1 MAETKEL
8 LQAVVVNS
16 ALQASASVIWLHGLG
31 ADGHDFAGIVKSL
44 DLGDLGIRF
53 IFPHAPMRQISI
65 NAGMKM
71 RAWYD
76 IYTLERMDLEDE
88 AGIRGSAHD
97 INALIQNELDA
108 DIPAERIILAG
119 FSQGGAMA
127 LYCGLRYPKQLAGI
141 LALSAYLPLL
151 SKLKNEAHI
160 ANRDTPLMM
169 AHGNWDPVV
178 PFAFG
183 QISCV
188 ALEKAG
194 YAVEWHSYGMQHEV
208 CQQEIYDI
216 AVWLRRCLT
225 K

>member
-1 MAETKEL
+1 MTETEEL
-8 LQAVVVNS
+8 LQAVVVNP
-16 ALQASASVIWLHGLG
+16 ALEVSASVIWLHGLG
-31 ADGHDFAGIVKSL
+31 ADGHDFEGIVESL
-44 DLGDLGIRF
+44 DLDGLGVRF
-53 IFPHAPMRQISI
+53 IFPHAPVRQISI

-88 AGIRGSAHD
+88 AGIRGSARH

-127 LYCGLRYPKQLAGI
+127 LYCGLRYPRRLGGI
-141 LALSAYLPLL
+141 LVLSAYLPLL
-151 SKLKNEAHI
+151 NKLKNEAHI
-160 ANRDTPLMM
+160 ANHDTPLMM
-169 AHGNWDPVV
+169 AHGAWDPVV

-183 QISCV
+183 QISC
-188 ALEKAG
+188 AQLENAG
-194 YAVEWHSYGMQHEV
+194 YPVEWHSYGMQHEV

-216 AVWLRRCLT
+216 AVWLRQCL
-225 K
+225 KK

>member
-1 MAETKEL
+1 MAEKKEL
-8 LQAVVVNS
+8 LQTIVVNP
-16 ALQASASVIWLHGLG
+16 ALEASASIIWLHGLG
-31 ADGHDFAGIVKSL
+31 ADGYDFAGIVKSL
-44 DLGDLGIRF
+44 DLDDLSVRF

-88 AGIRGSAHD
+88 IGIKESMHD
-97 INALIQNELDA
+97 INALIQNELNA
-108 DIPAERIILAG
+108 DIPAERIVLAG

-151 SKLKNEAHI
+151 NKLQNEAHI
-160 ANRDTPLMM
+160 ANHDTSLMM
-169 AHGNWDPVV
+169 AHGTWDPVV

-188 ALEKAG
+188 ALEKAR
-194 YAVEWHSYGMQHEV
+194 YAVEWHSYAMQHEV